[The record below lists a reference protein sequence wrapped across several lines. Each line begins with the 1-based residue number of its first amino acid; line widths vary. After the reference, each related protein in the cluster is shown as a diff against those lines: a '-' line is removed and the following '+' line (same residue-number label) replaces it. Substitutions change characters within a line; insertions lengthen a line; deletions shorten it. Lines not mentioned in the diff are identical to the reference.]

1 MSLFNHTRN
10 IFHLKNHKPFGYC
23 NKEIQECF
31 VINCG
36 KGCLSDGHLR
46 LIIEVYEKSEK
57 RLKLTKKC
65 QEITLCITL
74 SVQHSVI
81 NCGKRSFFLNSENS
95 IKSCKKC
102 TIYSNIPGAGGRG
115 ADPAAGSAWT
125 AHRRSW
131 PATAGYRAQLV
142 TPAV

>member
-46 LIIEVYEKSEK
+46 LIIEVYDKSQK
-57 RLKLTKKC
+57 RLKLTKKVSGNYFVYHIVC
-65 QEITLCITL
+65 ATL
-74 SVQHSVI
+74 S
-81 NCGKRSFFLNSENS
+81 
-95 IKSCKKC
+95 
-102 TIYSNIPGAGGRG
+102 
-115 ADPAAGSAWT
+115 D
-125 AHRRSW
+125 
-131 PATAGYRAQLV
+131 
-142 TPAV
+142 